1 MALLTI
7 YEALLGELESYSPSS
22 LTLRKALADL
32 DVRDSTIAYAPET
45 HQKLVIKAA
54 IKVLRQL
61 IVLSSDSQGK
71 SAQSYNNKL
80 ESRIK
85 ALCAEIG
92 EDASIYLDVPT
103 IEDGSNLW

>member
-1 MALLTI
+1 MAILTV

-22 LTLRKALADL
+22 PTLKKALI
-32 DVRDSTIAYAPET
+32 DVGLKDFSAEYAPET

>member
-1 MALLTI
+1 MAGLTI

-22 LTLRKALADL
+22 ITLRKALADVGL
-32 DVRDSTIAYAPET
+32 NDSTKEYNPNTDKKA
-45 HQKLVIKAA
+45 VCKAA

-71 SAQSYNNKL
+71 SAQSYNNKV

-85 ALCAEIG
+85 QLCAEIG
-92 EDASIYLDVPT
+92 EDVSLYLDVPT